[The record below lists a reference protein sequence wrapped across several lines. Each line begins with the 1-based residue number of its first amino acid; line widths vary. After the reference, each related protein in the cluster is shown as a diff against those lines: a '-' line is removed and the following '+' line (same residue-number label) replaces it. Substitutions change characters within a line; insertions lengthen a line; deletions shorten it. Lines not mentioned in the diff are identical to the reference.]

1 MTEAPVCQ
9 GNEPGSP
16 GSSPEGSECRAG
28 CSGSDPGGGETRAG
42 RVAWPGLAAAAW
54 VRLPCPIM
62 VTRIG
67 NGNGVHASAPTP
79 PAGMTVASSRR
90 GGGGA
95 GPIRL
100 HPLAPRSPEGD
111 AGTRGSSE
119 EGERGH
125 RGGQSR
131 CTEWLL
137 LHRRL
142 LVTALPSRP
151 AEGTGRPAGCPR
163 GPFRG
168 EARSGEEENACFL
181 DFPAITNHHFG
192 NGLVASLP
200 KKSLHSLVC
209 PCEEEPLCLSCS
221 CYLPFK
227 KIRTRVLF
235 AVCLSRVTLLLGRMQ
250 ASWRGEPSAM
260 PCPAASL

>member
-1 MTEAPVCQ
+1 MSPAR
-9 GNEPGSP
+9 PGALRKGASAEL
-16 GSSPEGSECRAG
+16 GAAG
-28 CSGSDPGGGETRAG
+28 ATLPAG
-42 RVAWPGLAAAAW
+42 RPVRGGSRGLAAAAW
-54 VRLPCPIM
+54 VRLPCPIV

-111 AGTRGSSE
+111 TGTRGSSE

-125 RGGQSR
+125 CGGQSH
-131 CTEWLL
+131 CTERLL

-151 AEGTGRPAGCPR
+151 AEGTGRPAGCPQ
-163 GPFRG
+163 GPSRG

-181 DFPAITNHHFG
+181 DFPAITNHHLG

-227 KIRTRVLF
+227 KIGTRVLF